1 MDFDNLKVYR
11 DTSISEGPVFKD
23 APTTPVPSNFMDWL
37 VTCAHGGDDNQAS
50 SVMEAKE
57 YLQLKD
63 RMTAAKNVA
72 PTHCRHHHYF

>member
-11 DTSISEGPVFKD
+11 DTSISDGLVFKD
-23 APTTPVPSNFMDWL
+23 APTTPVPSNFMDGL
-37 VTCAHGGDDNQAS
+37 ATCAHGGDDNQAS